1 MNPIF
6 SKAIP
11 LLEKIEKAGFEAYF
25 VGGCVRDFILGK
37 EIADVDIATSATPYE
52 IKAIFPKTIDVGIE
66 HGTVVVLFGKET
78 YELTTFR
85 SDGEYTDFRRPSD
98 VKFIRSL
105 EEDLK
110 RRDFTMNS
118 MAMDKKGQIIDPFNG
133 QEAIKNKMIETVGS
147 AIIRFHE
154 DALRMMRAVRFVS
167 QLSFSI
173 ELNTSMALKEHAS
186 LLEKVSIERK
196 TVEFEKLLNGINRK
210 MAFQLLLD
218 TNLFLYLPGL
228 LAHEKELRKLAD
240 FDYDHLST
248 VEIWSLLLHLIDLKL
263 NEVEAFLRQW
273 KLPIKR
279 IKQIKSIVGWLDL
292 RLQKDWSKESL
303 YAAGIE
309 KVQHVEKL
317 YNVLHHQKMN
327 QSIPKL
333 MDQYDHLIIKSREE
347 LAVSGLDLMQWNSQK
362 GGPWVKEQLSLIE
375 KAVLKGEISN
385 QKITIREWLSKCN
398 LS

>member
-1 MNPIF
+1 VNPIF

-248 VEIWSLLLHLIDLKL
+248 VEIWSLLLHLMDLKL

-279 IKQIKSIVGWLDL
+279 IKQIKSIVSWLDF
-292 RLQKDWSKESL
+292 RFQKDWSKDSL
-303 YAAGIE
+303 YEAGIE

-317 YNVLHHQKMN
+317 YNILHHQKMN

-333 MDQYDHLIIKSREE
+333 MDQYDHLIIKGREE
-347 LAVSGLDLMQWNSQK
+347 LAVSGLDLMQWNTQK

-375 KAVLKGEISN
+375 KAVLEGEISN
-385 QKITIREWLSKCN
+385 QKEIIREWLSKCN